1 MGRLL
6 LTVGLVL
13 FVALPVIAQG
23 KRLWVLRAGGE
34 MVEYDPATFVAK
46 QTVKVPAEAA
56 QSPQNVSVNHL
67 GQIIFASPVSL
78 PLAEGDAEAAHK
90 VWFWNGQ
97 TATTIE
103 PGVTRASLKEG
114 SNLVITEMAPV
125 PYLSADGKYLLWY
138 ANQARRL
145 QREEVDL
152 STATTWQFWR
162 TDLTGAIREELT
174 SYKLP
179 ECRCTTGS
187 CEETCPCGVVWAPE
201 NSVGKFF
208 LLTQFVA
215 GQTQPIYK
223 ASSRYQ
229 EQAGKW
235 IANSVSPPLRRVL
248 DAAADGN
255 VIAEAIPDSGCC
267 GWVNQS
273 NDQTL
278 LRMYGKTST
287 LFDEQETFKNPDYD
301 VSFYT
306 SNARLSP
313 EIEYV
318 AMTIVATAQANKPI
332 QLAQEGQANPEE
344 SQHIRKALADLPAVE
359 VKSLGEFPRR
369 VAYLPHATLVGW
381 INEREVLLV
390 ESRLLVSYN
399 VATGARRKSS
409 VRVEDAAHIF
419 LR

>member
-1 MGRLL
+1 MLLFAQPLMG
-6 LTVGLVL
+6 
-13 FVALPVIAQG
+13 QG
-23 KRLWVLRAGGE
+23 TRLWVLRPGGE
-34 MVEYDPATFVAK
+34 MAEYDPLSFAAK
-46 QTVKVPAEAA
+46 QTVKVPAEAV
-56 QSPQNVSVNHL
+56 QSPQNVSVNQL
-67 GQIIFASPVSL
+67 GQILFAAAVSL

-97 TATTIE
+97 AATMIE
-103 PGVTRASLKEG
+103 PGVTRASVKEG
-114 SNLVITEMAPV
+114 SNFVVTETAPV
-125 PYLSADGKYLLWY
+125 PYLSADGKYLLWFV
-138 ANQARRL
+138 NQSRRL

-152 STATTWQFWR
+152 STVTTWQFWH
-162 TDLTGAIREELT
+162 TDLTGSIREELT
-174 SYKLP
+174 SSKFP
-179 ECRCTTGS
+179 DCHCTTGS
-187 CEETCPCGVVWAPE
+187 CEETCPYGVVWVPE
-201 NSVGKFF
+201 DGVENFF

-215 GQTQPIYK
+215 GQTQPVYK

-229 EQAGKW
+229 EEEGKW
-235 IANSVSPPLRRVL
+235 IANPVNPPLRRVL
-248 DAAADGN
+248 DAASDGN
-255 VIAEAIPDSGCC
+255 VIVEAIPDAGCC

-287 LFDEQETFKNPDYD
+287 GFDEQATFKNPDYD

-313 EIEYV
+313 KIGYV
-318 AMTIVATAQANKPI
+318 AMTIVATAQANKAI

-344 SQHIRKALADLPAVE
+344 SQHIRRALAELPAVE
-359 VKSLGEFPRR
+359 IKSVEDSPRR

-381 INEREVLLV
+381 INEKEILIV
-390 ESRLLVSYN
+390 ESHLLISYN

-409 VRVEDAAHIF
+409 VQVEDAAHVF

>member
-1 MGRLL
+1 MAREFLRIGVTL
-6 LTVGLVL
+6 L
-13 FVALPVIAQG
+13 FVLPVMGQG

-34 MVEYDPATFVAK
+34 MVEYDPATFAQK
-46 QTVKVPAEAA
+46 QTVKVPLEAV
-56 QSPQNVSVNHL
+56 QLPQNVSVNQL
-67 GQIIFASPVSL
+67 GQILFAPTVSL
-78 PLAEGDAEAAHK
+78 PLGESDAEAAHK
-90 VWFWNGQ
+90 VWFWNGR

-103 PGVTRASLKEG
+103 QGVTRASVKEG
-114 SNLVITEMAPV
+114 SNFVVTETAPV
-125 PYLSADGKYLLWY
+125 PYLSADGKYLLWF
-138 ANQARRL
+138 ANRSRRL

-152 STATTWQFWR
+152 STITTWQFWR
-162 TDLTGAIREELT
+162 TDLTGSIREELT
-174 SYKLP
+174 SSKFP
-179 ECRCTTGS
+179 DCHCTTGS
-187 CEETCPCGVVWAPE
+187 CEENCPYGVVWVPE
-201 NSVGKFF
+201 DGVGKCF

-215 GQTQPIYK
+215 GQTQPVYM

-229 EQAGKW
+229 EEEGKW
-235 IANSVSPPLRRVL
+235 IANPVSPPLRRVL
-248 DAAADGN
+248 DAASDGN
-255 VIAEAIPDSGCC
+255 VIVEAIPDTGCC

-287 LFDEQETFKNPDYD
+287 AFDEQATFKNPDYD

-313 EIEYV
+313 EIGYV
-318 AMTIVATAQANKPI
+318 AMTIVATAQANRPI

-359 VKSLGEFPRR
+359 IKSAEDSPRR

-381 INEREVLLV
+381 LSEKEVLLV
-390 ESRLLVSYN
+390 ESHLLVGYN
-399 VATGARRKSS
+399 VATGVRHKSS
-409 VRVEDAAHIF
+409 VHVEDAAHVF

>member
-1 MGRLL
+1 MG
-6 LTVGLVL
+6 
-13 FVALPVIAQG
+13 QG

-34 MVEYDPATFVAK
+34 MVEYDPATFAQK
-46 QTVKVPAEAA
+46 QTVKVPPEAV
-56 QSPQNVSVNHL
+56 QLPQNVSVNQL
-67 GQIIFASPVSL
+67 GQILFAPTVSL
-78 PLAEGDAEAAHK
+78 PLGESDAEAAHK
-90 VWFWNGQ
+90 VWFWNGR

-103 PGVTRASLKEG
+103 QGVTRASVKEG
-114 SNLVITEMAPV
+114 SNFVVTETAPV
-125 PYLSADGKYLLWY
+125 PYLSADGKYLLWF
-138 ANQARRL
+138 ANRSRRL

-152 STATTWQFWR
+152 STITTWQFWR
-162 TDLTGAIREELT
+162 TDLTGSIREELT
-174 SYKLP
+174 SSKFP
-179 ECRCTTGS
+179 DCHCTTGS
-187 CEETCPCGVVWAPE
+187 CEETCPYGVVWVPQDG
-201 NSVGKFF
+201 VGKCF

-215 GQTQPIYK
+215 GQTQSVYM

-229 EQAGKW
+229 EEEGKW
-235 IANSVSPPLRRVL
+235 IANPVSPPLRRVL
-248 DAAADGN
+248 DAASDGN
-255 VIAEAIPDSGCC
+255 VIVEAIPDTGCC

-287 LFDEQETFKNPDYD
+287 AFDEQATLKNPDYD

-313 EIEYV
+313 EIGYV

-359 VKSLGEFPRR
+359 IRSPEDSPRR

-381 INEREVLLV
+381 LSEKEVLLV
-390 ESRLLVSYN
+390 ESHLLVGYN

-409 VRVEDAAHIF
+409 VHVEDAAHVF